1 MLTLFWQKSTLSVAK
16 ARVLLTRPAHLQQ
29 GATDLLT
36 AAGYECISL
45 PLLSITPIDIDSAE
59 AGFVRSRILDLDLYA
74 KVIFISR
81 NAARIGADLIDQYWP
96 QLPLGVEWIAIGQGT
111 ADELSQVGIDAL
123 VNQGVDSEALLD
135 APQLQDLSDQRIL
148 LVKGVGGRDLL
159 RQTLESRGANVDE
172 IEIYRRTPCDYTDTE
187 LHERMR
193 APLDAILLT
202 SGEALAAFDQL
213 NLKQRHSLVLIVP
226 SERIAQLA
234 RERGYPNIQIS
245 SGASDSAMLDALES
259 RYKQS

>member
-1 MLTLFWQKSTLSVAK
+1 MAK
-16 ARVLLTRPAHLQQ
+16 ARVLITRPAHLQQ
-29 GATDLLT
+29 GATDLLIE
-36 AAGYECISL
+36 AGYDCIAL
-45 PLLSITPIDIDSAE
+45 PLLRISPIDIESTE
-59 AGFVRSRILDLDLYA
+59 AGYVRNRILDLDLYA

-96 QLPLGVEWIAIGQGT
+96 QLPLGIEWIAIGQGT
-111 ADELSQVGIDAL
+111 ADELNQAGIDAL

-159 RQTLESRGANVDE
+159 RKTLESRGANVDE

-187 LHERMR
+187 LHERIR

-202 SGEALAAFDQL
+202 SGEALDALEQL
-213 NLKQRHSLVLIVP
+213 NLKQRHSLMLLVP
-226 SERIAQLA
+226 SERIAQQA
-234 RERGYPNIQIS
+234 RELGYTNIQIS
-245 SGASDSAMLDALES
+245 NGASDSAMLDALES

>member
-1 MLTLFWQKSTLSVAK
+1 MAK
-16 ARVLLTRPAHLQQ
+16 ARVLVTRPAHLQQ

-36 AAGYECISL
+36 AAGYDCIAL
-45 PLLSITPIDIDSAE
+45 PLLRISPIDIESTE
-59 AGFVRSRILDLDLYA
+59 AGYVRNRILDLDRYA

-96 QLPLGVEWIAIGQGT
+96 QLPLGIEWIAIGQGT
-111 ADELSQVGIDAL
+111 ADELSQAGIDAL

-159 RQTLESRGANVDE
+159 RKTLESRGANVDE
-172 IEIYRRTPCDYTDTE
+172 IEIYRRTPYDYTDTE
-187 LHERMR
+187 LQECIR
-193 APLDAILLT
+193 AQLDAILLT
-202 SGEALAAFDQL
+202 SGEALDVLEQL
-213 NLKQRHSLVLIVP
+213 NLKQRHSLMLLVP
-226 SERIAQLA
+226 SERIAQQA
-234 RERGYPNIQIS
+234 RGLGYTNIQIS
-245 SGASDSAMLDALES
+245 NGASDSAMLDALES